1 MVVTSIMKPLWED
14 LAEQCR
20 ADPTRAV
27 SEMRA
32 VSESAPGDPLRWTVT
47 GSPGSQDEMVVG
59 LHPAVGGDGSAPCP
73 GELVAMA
80 LAACMD
86 GSIRLYAD
94 LMEIELDRVRVEVVS
109 RGDMRGFLRVDD
121 LEAPADLGITLNV
134 ELEASQ
140 ATEERLAK
148 LRERAEA
155 ASGVL
160 FMLRHPIPLP
170 VTWS

>member
-1 MVVTSIMKPLWED
+1 MASILKPIWQE
-14 LAEQCR
+14 LADQCR

-32 VSESAPGDPLRWTVT
+32 VCDSGTGDPLKWTVT
-47 GSPGSQDEMVVG
+47 GSPGSKHEMAIG
-59 LHPAVGGDGSAPCP
+59 LHPSVGGDGSAPCP

-86 GSIRLYAD
+86 GSIRVFAD
-94 LMEIELDRVRVEVVS
+94 LMEIEVDRIRVEVVS
-109 RGDMRGFLRVDD
+109 RGDMRGFLQVGD
-121 LEAPADLGITLNV
+121 LERPADLGITMTV
-134 ELEASQ
+134 KLEAHG
-140 ATEERLAK
+140 ATEERLAE
-148 LRERAEA
+148 LREIAEA

-160 FMLRHPIPLP
+160 YLLRNQIGVA